1 MYATH
6 NSVTGAF
13 SGAPAFRECHVC
25 PPSSYK
31 TALNNKGLPAEE
43 PSPVTMQL
51 FTAVQLSVALALVR
65 IVHGQAAEWG
75 VFLP

>member
-1 MYATH
+1 
-6 NSVTGAF
+6 
-13 SGAPAFRECHVC
+13 
-25 PPSSYK
+25 
-31 TALNNKGLPAEE
+31 
-43 PSPVTMQL
+43 MQL